1 MLNDR
6 LANTMSIIDNAEKTA
21 KQECVIPPSKLI
33 AHVLAILKSKGY
45 IKEFKQIDYKNIKV
59 ELQGSINKCGVIK
72 PQFSVKFDAFEK
84 FEKRYLPAK
93 GFGIL
98 LITTSKGI
106 MTTTEAQEKNIGGR
120 LLVYCY

>member
-6 LANTMSIIDNAEKTA
+6 LANAMSVIDNAEKIA
-21 KQECVIPPSKLI
+21 KQECIITSSKLI
-33 AHVLAILKSKGY
+33 IQVLAVLKSKDY
-45 IKEFKQIDYKNIKV
+45 IKEFKQRDNKTIKI
-59 ELQGSINKCGVIK
+59 ELQGSINKCGTIK
-72 PQFSVKFDAFEK
+72 PQFSVKLNAFEK

-106 MTTTEAQEKNIGGR
+106 MTTTEAQEKNLGGR
-120 LLVYCY
+120 LLIYCY